1 MSPVNSFLTNVI
13 SSGLCWPAIYGYMLP
28 SPPAGGAV
36 GEQRQLRLYEEPL
49 SQPQQE
55 AQRRPSGAETEQEV
69 TTSDKPMQLLHLE
82 QSLTALWERVEAG
95 GRREEQR
102 HREVL
107 QLYAE
112 LQEQQ
117 VEQIRTHL
125 EQERQQREQVC
136 PASSQTLFI
145 LMFLF
150 FHDGSLRRWGE
161 QLMLQQQEII
171 CQQRGAA

>member
-13 SSGLCWPAIYGYMLP
+13 SSGLCWPTIYGYILP
-28 SPPAGGAV
+28 SSPAGGAV

-49 SQPQQE
+49 SQPEQE
-55 AQRRPSGAETEQEV
+55 AQSQPSGAETAQEV
-69 TTSDKPMQLLHLE
+69 TTSDKPMRLLHLE
-82 QSLTALWERVEAG
+82 QSLTALWEQVEAG

-107 QLYAE
+107 QLYTE

-125 EQERQQREQVC
+125 EQERQHREQVC

-145 LMFLF
+145 RMFLVF
-150 FHDGSLRRWGE
+150 FMIVH
-161 QLMLQQQEII
+161 
-171 CQQRGAA
+171 

>member
-1 MSPVNSFLTNVI
+1 MSPVNLFLTNVI
-13 SSGLCWPAIYGYMLP
+13 SSGLCWPTIYGYMLP

-36 GEQRQLRLYEEPL
+36 QEQRQLRLYEEPL

-55 AQRRPSGAETEQEV
+55 AQSRPSGAEMAQEV
-69 TTSDKPMQLLHLE
+69 TMSDKPMQLLHLE

-95 GRREEQR
+95 GRQEEQR

-107 QLYAE
+107 QLYTE

-117 VEQIRTHL
+117 VEQIRSHL

-136 PASSQTLFI
+136 PAASQTLFI
-145 LMFLF
+145 SMSLFF
-150 FHDGSLRRWGE
+150 FHDGSLRGGGSSSCCNNRK
-161 QLMLQQQEII
+161 LIF
-171 CQQRGAA
+171 

>member
-13 SSGLCWPAIYGYMLP
+13 SSGLCWPTIYSYMLP
-28 SPPAGGAV
+28 SPLAGGAV
-36 GEQRQLRLYEEPL
+36 EEQRQLQLYEEPL
-49 SQPQQE
+49 AQPEQE
-55 AQRRPSGAETEQEV
+55 AQSRTSGAETAQEV
-69 TTSDKPMQLLHLE
+69 TTSNKPMQLLHLE

-107 QLYAE
+107 QLYTE

-136 PASSQTLFI
+136 PASLQTLFI
-145 LMFLF
+145 LMSLF
-150 FHDGSLRRWGE
+150 FS
-161 QLMLQQQEII
+161 
-171 CQQRGAA
+171 